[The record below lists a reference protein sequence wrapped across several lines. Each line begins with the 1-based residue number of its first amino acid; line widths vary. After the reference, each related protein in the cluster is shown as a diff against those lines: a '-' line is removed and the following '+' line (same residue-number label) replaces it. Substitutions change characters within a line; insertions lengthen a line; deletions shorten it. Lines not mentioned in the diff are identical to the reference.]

1 MRVRLW
7 GSLVGAVALVLPLSL
22 APTAGAADDLSNRA
36 AVVRTTS
43 LTARD
48 TAAAPELSIG
58 RVNLLR
64 KEVSRLR
71 LVRGVWTTLE
81 VEVYNG
87 EEATAKA
94 EGLRVTGSGRGLRVR
109 PSSTLPYGLSPGSRT
124 GMTVQ
129 VKLTGKKPGRL
140 ALTARSASSTGTRTL
155 PVKSVKPAKRPAS
168 GKYAAKTGKAK
179 VNFRIK
185 NGRVTNFRTG
195 PLSTRCGRAGAP
207 FTYTTAHYRFP
218 KVRIGRDGLVNAT
231 HRTDKYVVNL
241 QMKAVG
247 KRVTQGYFNYYGPA
261 GCYASV
267 EFKTRRK

>member
-1 MRVRLW
+1 MRVRLC
-7 GSLVGAVALVLPLSL
+7 GSLVGAVALVLPLSPT
-22 APTAGAADDLSNRA
+22 PTAGAADDAGRRA
-36 AVVRTTS
+36 EVVRTAD
-43 LTARD
+43 LTVRD
-48 TAAAPELSIG
+48 TVTAPELSIG
-58 RVNLLR
+58 RVDLLR

-81 VEVYNG
+81 VEVHNG
-87 EEATAKA
+87 EAATAEA
-94 EGLRVTGSGRGLRVR
+94 EGLRVTGTGRGLKVR
-109 PSSTLPYGLSPGSRT
+109 PSSTLSYPLSPGSRT

-155 PVKSVKPAKRPAS
+155 PVTSAKPAKRPAP
-168 GKYAAKTGKAK
+168 GKYSARTGKAK
-179 VNFRIK
+179 VDFRIK

-195 PLSTRCGRAGAP
+195 PLSTRCGRPGAP

-218 KVRIGRDGLVNAT
+218 KARIGRDGLVNVT
-231 HRTDKYVVNL
+231 HRTDKFVMNL

-267 EFKTRRK
+267 EFQTRRK